1 MTEYV
6 TPMISTVLKKYQ
18 TSATKS
24 LQGPGHTLKS
34 AGVLDISTN
43 GRSESPGQGLSN
55 GKCQASSPAVA
66 LIKKE
71 ILSSPEPQELHHEC
85 SSRGTPPQ
93 IYPPATPPRELSQPI
108 LSVADSGCGELYETK
123 LEGKTI
129 GCFSVGGEM
138 RLCLPQ
144 FLNNVLNDF
153 SLEQINRI
161 FDELSI
167 YCSQCTPDQLVEF
180 KAAKILPSDVKAS
193 GLITRTDA
201 ERLCAALL
209 HRSDRNS
216 YVPIESLAKGALS
229 FHVYHKCFGKCEGIC
244 TPDMYSYQKPTCIKC
259 LECDGWFS
267 PQKFVGH
274 VHREFENQ
282 TCHWGFDS
290 RNWHDYLHVALD
302 VENREK
308 YQIILDQ
315 LKEVELKEMHKAQWE
330 LDHKKRKAEMLM
342 DDGLLGA
349 GHVLGLAGHPHGLV
363 GALAPP
369 PPPPMKQSQMDIPS
383 GKKQQQQQQLKG
395 SSTAA
400 TPALEYQYQIMY
412 AHCVQQQQ
420 QREREREREREHL
433 HPLPLPLPLS
443 HQHRAVLVASAPHPH
458 GPHHH
463 PPPALNSS
471 SAFRPWGPTTTKAF
485 LHAYNATLSAL
496 PYACQEPP
504 ELQNPERV
512 VRSTDKRYAE
522 RTYQPNVA
530 LAPRKSILCKERD
543 KEREVMERHKLRE
556 KERADQQV
564 VHIKQERSQTPTLT
578 PTHTPTTSPAE
589 DVAAPLEV
597 VEPPHTSSSGSNS
610 PLLAH
615 LPLTAAAAAAAAAA
629 PPPPPVCAT
638 APPNGTAGAPAT
650 TTNLRNMRSPEEF
663 SAGGSNEITS
673 STSPHHQVV
682 QQSAG
687 AHHQAPPSQHII
699 ATVNQHA
706 KLLPSSSSLPNGN
719 GSSSS
724 LAATNN
730 EPSRIRINKN
740 LMMTH
745 QLPVGIGMAPH
756 HHHHSHHSH
765 QHQHHHPTHM
775 HHYSHGYYKP
785 SQATSPTQSSSAGLN
800 LSTHSSN
807 VVSSHHHQKSQHSSS
822 AGAGLPNGKPHLG
835 SEFELSTDTD
845 DTDSLN
851 GEPDSS
857 AMLPPWEQA
866 VESLR
871 ETRPRDRERVLQ
883 MLQRLLQE
891 NQQYRYNNIQLS
903 ELLHKQDA
911 HIADLTEQLQRYRRQ
926 FEEQDCKVDL
936 RKMPFKQQTR
946 LAEGSRGEPEEEME
960 EELEEDLEEEEME
973 DRANNNNQQELSP
986 LIKPPTNGL
995 RRSATPLNCCGSE
1008 GDEFEKRDE
1017 PENKR
1022 MKLQEEEKIQ
1032 EESPS
1037 NNSEPEDLQ
1046 KDQENGEKSPP
1057 NDSLKSPQPSQ
1068 ISSDE
1073 EMEED
1078 DDEDDDDDGED
1089 GDEDEDEVVQIQA
1102 PHSSALA
1109 TPPTATTPLSPDS
1122 AATAGQL
1129 FDSSNSSDESS
1140 MKKAQMSA
1148 CHALEKISSNVAS
1161 EENNQRLEEESQEE
1175 EEAEAEE
1182 EDPDEEDSDDDEM
1195 PLQQR
1200 QQQQR
1205 QRVAPQTMVSGSA
1218 PAPPAPPHPHP
1229 PMATKAS
1236 KKQTPPAPPPTTTT
1250 SATASASTTN
1260 CELQIKKEIA

>member
-1 MTEYV
+1 MNEYV

-24 LQGPGHTLKS
+24 LQGPGHALTA
-34 AGVLDISTN
+34 AGVLDIVTN
-43 GRSESPGQGLSN
+43 GRSESPGLN
-55 GKCQASSPAVA
+55 GKCQASPPVVA

-71 ILSSPEPQELHHEC
+71 ILSSPEPQDLHHHEC
-85 SSRGTPPQ
+85 STRGTPPQ
-93 IYPPATPPRELSQPI
+93 IYSPATPPRELSQPI
-108 LSVADSGCGELYETK
+108 LSVADAGCGELYETK

-161 FDELSI
+161 FDELGI
-167 YCSQCTPDQLVEF
+167 YCSQCTHDQLVEF

-274 VHREFENQ
+274 VHRKFENH

-315 LKEVELKEMHKAQWE
+315 LKEVELKEMHKAQRE

-342 DDGLLGA
+342 DDGLLGS
-349 GHVLGLAGHPHGLV
+349 GPVLGLAGHPHGLV

-369 PPPPMKQSQMDIPS
+369 PPPPMKQPQMDIPS
-383 GKKQQQQQQLKG
+383 GKKQLQQLKG
-395 SSTAA
+395 ATVAA
-400 TPALEYQYQIMY
+400 SALEYQYQVMY
-412 AHCVQQQQ
+412 AHCVQK
-420 QREREREREREHL
+420 EREMEREHL
-433 HPLPLPLPLS
+433 PHSHPLPR
-443 HQHRAVLVASAPHPH
+443 QHRAVLVATAPYPH
-458 GPHHH
+458 LPQYPT
-463 PPPALNSS
+463 PPTLNSS
-471 SAFRPWGPTTTKAF
+471 SAFRPWGPDTTKAF
-485 LHAYNATLSAL
+485 LHAYGATLSSL

-530 LAPRKSILCKERD
+530 LAPRKSILSKERD
-543 KEREVMERHKLRE
+543 KDRERAEREVMERQRLRE
-556 KERADQQV
+556 KETEMDHQV
-564 VHIKQERSQTPTLT
+564 VHIKQERSQTPT
-578 PTHTPTTSPAE
+578 PPSASPP
-589 DVAAPLEV
+589 DGVAAPLDV
-597 VEPPHTSSSGSNS
+597 VEPPHPSSSGSNS
-610 PLLAH
+610 PLPAH
-615 LPLTAAAAAAAAAA
+615 LPTAPASA
-629 PPPPPVCAT
+629 PPTAGG
-638 APPNGTAGAPAT
+638 APPTP
-650 TTNLRNMRSPEEF
+650 TNLRNMRSPEEF

-673 STSPHHQVV
+673 STSPHHQQSSHHQVV
-682 QQSAG
+682 QQTAG
-687 AHHQAPPSQHII
+687 APLPSQHII

-719 GSSSS
+719 GSSS

-740 LMMTH
+740 LMSQQPLVAVSGMT
-745 QLPVGIGMAPH
+745 PH
-756 HHHHSHHSH
+756 HH
-765 QHQHHHPTHM
+765 QHHPTHM
-775 HHYSHGYYKP
+775 HHFSHGYYK
-785 SQATSPTQSSSAGLN
+785 SQASSPTQSSSAGLN

-807 VVSSHHHQKSQHSSS
+807 VVSSPHHATQAKAHLSSGGSGNHS
-822 AGAGLPNGKPHLG
+822 LQNGKPHLG

-871 ETRPRDRERVLQ
+871 ETRPKDRERVLLI
-883 MLQRLLQE
+883 LQRLLQE
-891 NQQYRYNNIQLS
+891 NDQYRYNNIQLS

-926 FEEQDCKVDL
+926 FEEQVCKVDL
-936 RKMPFKQQTR
+936 RKMPFKHQTR
-946 LAEGSRGEPEEEME
+946 LEHVVEEGRGAA
-960 EELEEDLEEEEME
+960 EEDEELEEEEME
-973 DRANNNNQQELSP
+973 DRANNNNQQEPSP
-986 LIKPPTNGL
+986 LMKAPTNGL
-995 RRSATPLNCCGSE
+995 RRSVTPSNCCGSE
-1008 GDEFEKRDE
+1008 GGECEKPEE
-1017 PENKR
+1017 PESKR
-1022 MKLQEEEKIQ
+1022 IKLQVGENIEDKQVED

-1037 NNSEPEDLQ
+1037 HGTESHDLE
-1046 KDQENGEKSPP
+1046 KLETNGEKTTPTNNP
-1057 NDSLKSPQPSQ
+1057 KSPQPSQ

-1073 EMEED
+1073 EGEED
-1078 DDEDDDDDGED
+1078 EDED
-1089 GDEDEDEVVQIQA
+1089 DEDEDEEVQVEA

-1148 CHALEKISSNVAS
+1148 CHALEKMSSNACS
-1161 EENNQRLEEESQEE
+1161 DGNNQRLAEESQEE
-1175 EEAEAEE
+1175 EAE
-1182 EDPDEEDSDDDEM
+1182 EDPEEEDSDDDEM

-1205 QRVAPQTMVSGSA
+1205 QRVGPQSSVLCGSA
-1218 PAPPAPPHPHP
+1218 VAGHHPAAAPPPPPPPHA

-1236 KKQTPPAPPPTTTT
+1236 KKQTPPAPPTAAT
-1250 SATASASTTN
+1250 STTASATTN

>member
-6 TPMISTVLKKYQ
+6 TPISTISTVLKKYQ

-24 LQGPGHTLKS
+24 LQGPGHTLS
-34 AGVLDISTN
+34 SGGVLDIATN
-43 GRSESPGQGLSN
+43 GRSDSPGLN
-55 GKCQASSPAVA
+55 GKCQASSPVVA

-71 ILSSPEPQELHHEC
+71 ILSSPEPQDLHHEC
-85 SSRGTPPQ
+85 SLRGTPPQ
-93 IYPPATPPRELSQPI
+93 IYPAATPPRELSQPI

-161 FDELSI
+161 FDELGI

-244 TPDMYSYQKPTCIKC
+244 TPDMYSYQKPTCIQC

-274 VHREFENQ
+274 VHRKFENQ

-290 RNWHDYLHVALD
+290 RNWHDYLHVAVD

-308 YQIILDQ
+308 YQINLDQ
-315 LKEVELKEMHKAQWE
+315 LKEVELKEMHKAQRE

-342 DDGLLGA
+342 DDGLLSS

-369 PPPPMKQSQMDIPS
+369 PIPPMKQPQMDIPS
-383 GKKQQQQQQLKG
+383 GKKQLQQLKG
-395 SSTAA
+395 ASSAA
-400 TPALEYQYQIMY
+400 ASTLEYHYQVMY
-412 AHCVQQQQ
+412 AHCVQ
-420 QREREREREREHL
+420 REREREREHL
-433 HPLPLPLPLS
+433 PHPLP
-443 HQHRAVLVASAPHPH
+443 HQHRAVLVATAPHPH

-463 PPPALNSS
+463 PPPTLNSA

-485 LHAYNATLSAL
+485 LNAYNATLSSL

-530 LAPRKSILCKERD
+530 LAPRKSILSKERD
-543 KEREVMERHKLRE
+543 KDRERLEREMMERQRLRE
-556 KERADQQV
+556 KETDHQV
-564 VHIKQERSQTPTLT
+564 VHIKQERSQTPPP
-578 PTHTPTTSPAE
+578 PTASPPE
-589 DVAAPLEV
+589 VLAAPLEV

-610 PLLAH
+610 PLPAH
-615 LPLTAAAAAAAAAA
+615 LPAT
-629 PPPPPVCAT
+629 PVT
-638 APPNGTAGAPAT
+638 GPPNAAGAPPT
-650 TTNLRNMRSPEEF
+650 PTNLRNMRSPEEF

-673 STSPHHQVV
+673 STSPHHQQSSSSHHQVGH
-682 QQSAG
+682 QSATG
-687 AHHQAPPSQHII
+687 ANQPPSQHII

-719 GSSSS
+719 GGSS

-740 LMMTH
+740 LMS
-745 QLPVGIGMAPH
+745 QQPVVGIAPH
-756 HHHHSHHSH
+756 HFH
-765 QHQHHHPTHM
+765 QQQQQNHPTHM
-775 HHYSHGYYKP
+775 HHYSHGYYK
-785 SQATSPTQSSSAGLN
+785 SQASSPTQSSSAGLN

-807 VVSSHHHQKSQHSSS
+807 VVSSPHHPPNHQKTQHSSGGS
-822 AGAGLPNGKPHLG
+822 GNRGLKNGKPHLG

-871 ETRPRDRERVLQ
+871 ETRPRDRERVLHL
-883 MLQRLLQE
+883 LQRLMQE
-891 NQQYRYNNIQLS
+891 NNQYRYNNIQLS

-926 FEEQDCKVDL
+926 FEEQVCKVDL
-936 RKMPFKQQTR
+936 RKMPFKPQTR
-946 LAEGSRGEPEEEME
+946 LEEVVEEGRGEPEED
-960 EELEEDLEEEEME
+960 EELEEEEMEME

-986 LIKPPTNGL
+986 LIKPPSNGL

-1008 GDEFEKRDE
+1008 EEE

-1022 MKLQEEEKIQ
+1022 VKLQVEEKTEDSQ
-1032 EESPS
+1032 VEEEESPS
-1037 NNSEPEDLQ
+1037 NNSEPEDLE
-1046 KDQENGEKSPP
+1046 KSQENGEKTAP
-1057 NDSLKSPQPSQ
+1057 NNNLKSPQPSQ
-1068 ISSDE
+1068 TSSDE
-1073 EMEED
+1073 DMEEDEDEEEEEEED
-1078 DDEDDDDDGED
+1078 DDE
-1089 GDEDEDEVVQIQA
+1089 EVQVEA

-1148 CHALEKISSNVAS
+1148 CHALEKISSHVGS
-1161 EENNQRLEEESQEE
+1161 EDNNQRPEEESQEE
-1175 EEAEAEE
+1175 EVEAEE
-1182 EDPDEEDSDDDEM
+1182 EMNPEEDESDDDEM

-1205 QRVAPQTMVSGSA
+1205 QRVGPQTVLSGSA
-1218 PAPPAPPHPHP
+1218 PAGHHHQAQPPPPHA

-1236 KKQTPPAPPPTTTT
+1236 KKQTPPAPPTAATSTTT
-1250 SATASASTTN
+1250 SATTN